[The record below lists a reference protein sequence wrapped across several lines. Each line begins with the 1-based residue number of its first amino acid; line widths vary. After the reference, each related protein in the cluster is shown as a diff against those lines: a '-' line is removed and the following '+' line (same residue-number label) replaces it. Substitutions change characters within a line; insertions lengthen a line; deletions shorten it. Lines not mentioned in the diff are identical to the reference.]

1 MFPLKNVIL
10 KKQKKRKGRFA
21 VASFEP
27 RHPTNRE
34 VTLLYCACVSYF
46 FFFCSCVEG
55 CAISIMIM
63 FMVKKNSVI
72 WMATFGE
79 RYVGKTINLRNTEQN
94 AMRFFLSFN
103 YRFFLRS
110 ALVRNR
116 ETIILPSPSTK
127 LEENRRT
134 GEGVSPSLSPQ
145 RVASPE
151 PAVEGYLPRYL
162 VVSHE
167 TVCAAYRRLWR

>member
-1 MFPLKNVIL
+1 M
-10 KKQKKRKGRFA
+10 RMRFL
-21 VASFEP
+21 F
-27 RHPTNRE
+27 
-34 VTLLYCACVSYF
+34 L
-46 FFFCSCVEG
+46 FFCSCVEG

-103 YRFFLRS
+103 YRFFFCDPRLLEIEKRS
-110 ALVRNR
+110 S
-116 ETIILPSPSTK
+116 SPPHPRYWRK
-127 LEENRRT
+127 NRRT